1 MQSISKLLGTCVANC
16 EQLLRKHVRMQTA
29 KKVFSFEVGVWRN
42 SKLVATHKM
51 FLYTVVVLVK
61 LGEIYVIMWK
71 IITVYFYTSMLCNRN
86 TAKAQSK
93 KDVNWEI
100 HLQIDDTLLP
110 IGGRWFLNFEKAF
123 HRCPSLIQL
132 IQNSVPYT
140 KL

>member
-1 MQSISKLLGTCVANC
+1 ML
-16 EQLLRKHVRMQTA
+16 TA

-100 HLQIDDTLLP
+100 HLQIDDT
-110 IGGRWFLNFEKAF
+110 
-123 HRCPSLIQL
+123 
-132 IQNSVPYT
+132 
-140 KL
+140 